1 MVKHLVLWKLKD
13 SERKNAVADAA
24 LLRSRFNSLI
34 GIVDGLKS
42 IQVGANYKPG
52 NYDLCL
58 ECVFDSKEDEE
69 QYQVHPEHLKIKA
82 LVAKMI
88 CGRTAFDYEI

>member
-1 MVKHLVLWKLKD
+1 MVKHLVFWKLKD
-13 SERKNAVADAA
+13 SERRNAVADAA

-42 IQVGANYKPG
+42 VQVGVNYKHG
-52 NYDLCL
+52 DYDLCL
-58 ECVFDSKEDEE
+58 ECVLDSKEAEE

>member
-13 SERKNAVADAA
+13 LERKNAVADAA
-24 LLRSRFNSLI
+24 LLRSRFNSLL

-42 IQVGANYKPG
+42 IQVGANYNPG
-52 NYDLCL
+52 DYDLCL

-69 QYQVHPEHLKIKA
+69 KYQVHPEHLKIKA

>member
-1 MVKHLVLWKLKD
+1 MVKHLVFWKLKD
-13 SERKNAVADAA
+13 SERRNAVADAA

-42 IQVGANYKPG
+42 VQVGVNYKPG
-52 NYDLCL
+52 DYDLCL
-58 ECVFDSKEDEE
+58 ECVLDSKEAEE